1 MIEPKSETVNYP
13 EGYALAQM
21 VAMNGIALSVA
32 GHAIA
37 DMLHEIKEKRQQC
50 HRGVYVR
57 AWKHFEESGE
67 REYEEEGYK
76 VWRTD

>member
-1 MIEPKSETVNYP
+1 MAKLLT
-13 EGYALAQM
+13 M
-21 VAMNGIALSVA
+21 VKQYLW
-32 GHAIA
+32 
-37 DMLHEIKEKRQQC
+37 LHSRERRQQWQ
-50 HRGVYVR
+50 RGVYAR